1 MDKLYLENRTNLIRN
16 VFKDNSE
23 LEYLGRY
30 GNGEL
35 FLADNFEIIFLNL
48 LIDNFNEDKLLEFVK
63 IAEDLYNEFSMG
75 IKIYLAA
82 TGNVEVT
89 VDECEIK
96 SFADFTIKL
105 AKTDIDVCS
114 NILTMI
120 KAKMVESELS
130 KADIEILSM
139 LPFMCQENER
149 DYYRKEYF
157 KIMAEI

>member
-1 MDKLYLENRTNLIRN
+1 MDKLDLENRTNLIRN
-16 VFKDNSE
+16 VFMDNSK

-35 FLADNFEIIFLNL
+35 FLADEFEVIFLNL

-114 NILTMI
+114 NILSMI

-130 KADIEILSM
+130 KDDIEILSM